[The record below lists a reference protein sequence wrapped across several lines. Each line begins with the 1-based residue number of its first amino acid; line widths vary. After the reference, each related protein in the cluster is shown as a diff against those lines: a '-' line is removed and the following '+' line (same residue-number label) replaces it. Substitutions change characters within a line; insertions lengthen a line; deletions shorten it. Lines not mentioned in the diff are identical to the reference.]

1 VPTLLFASERTGID
15 HDRITAASRHWW
27 RRYSRRCA
35 RRGGCDQL
43 GGLRATATFPT
54 TASGDKKLLG
64 GLRSFGQVERV
75 VAEGTGSYGRGLARY
90 LRSQDVVVI
99 EVSRP
104 NPQPRRTVGKT
115 DVIDAIAAARAVIS
129 GQGAFANRFC

>member
-1 VPTLLFASERTGID
+1 LTTIASPQRLVIGGVDTHVD
-15 HDRITAASRHWW
+15 VHVAA
-27 RRYSRRCA
+27 A
-35 RRGGCDQL
+35 CDQL
-43 GGLRATATFPT
+43 GGLLATATFPT